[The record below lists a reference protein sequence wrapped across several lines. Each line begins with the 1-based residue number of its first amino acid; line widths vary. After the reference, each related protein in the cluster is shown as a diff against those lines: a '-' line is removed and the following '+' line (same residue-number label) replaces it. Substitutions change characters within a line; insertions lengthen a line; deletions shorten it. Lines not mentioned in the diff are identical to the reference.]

1 MIYYTNDL
9 CKLVEVKGIS
19 ILCNTENTT
28 VIGLDKA
35 GLSFWQQICN
45 QQDIELPRSSA
56 NEQELF
62 ETLLDFKCISETPF
76 DLSRHNDMSLVSS
89 YLHVTNN
96 CNLNCLGCYSLDDQ
110 RNKQRD
116 PNLAQLKR
124 AVSQLT
130 SNGIT
135 NIIISGGEPFLLK
148 DLEELLRYAK
158 IDCQLP
164 SLTVITNGTMKIDYS
179 KFKGILDEITV
190 SVDGYSED
198 HPTFIRNEGIFP
210 SVMNAIKE
218 IKNAGI
224 PVSILPTLHSANYNA
239 VNNYVELASSL
250 GAPLNF
256 SILSACENS
265 VLKDYLLKD
274 NELQHL
280 AETILT
286 SEVPLPVHDAMLKF
300 ELQSGLSCGAG
311 LSVISVSASGD
322 VYPCHMLQSEEF
334 VMGNIFHD
342 DLKKFYLTSPVAK
355 SFRTLTVD
363 DIESCNSCEFK
374 YFCSGGCRARS
385 YFQTGSINKKDR
397 YCEISRRFYDL
408 GTDELISGLKEVSI

>member
-9 CKLVEVKGIS
+9 CRLVEVKGIS

-35 GLSFWQQICN
+35 GLSFWQKICN
-45 QQDIELPRSSA
+45 QQDIELPRSSR

-62 ETLLDFKCISETPF
+62 ETLLDFKCISEIPF
-76 DLSRHNDMSLVSS
+76 DFSRHNDMSLVSS

-96 CNLNCLGCYSLDDQ
+96 CNLNCVGCYSLDEQ
-110 RNKQRD
+110 RNRQRD
-116 PNLAQLKR
+116 PGIAQLKR

-135 NIIISGGEPFLLK
+135 NIIISGGEPFLRK
-148 DLEELLRYAK
+148 DLDELLRYAK
-158 IDCQLP
+158 IDCKLQ

-179 KFKGILDEITV
+179 NFKGIVDEITV

-198 HPTFIRNEGIFP
+198 HPTFIRNEGIFS
-210 SVMNAIKE
+210 SVINAIKE

-224 PVSILPTLHSANYNA
+224 PVSILPTLHSSNYNA
-239 VNNYVELASSL
+239 VDKYIELARSL
-250 GAPLNF
+250 DVPLNF

-265 VLKDYLLKD
+265 VLKNYLLKD
-274 NELQHL
+274 NELRYL
-280 AETILT
+280 AEIIF
-286 SEVPLPVHDAMLKF
+286 SSDIPLPVHDAMLKF

-311 LSVISVSASGD
+311 SSVISVSVSGD

-334 VMGNIFHD
+334 IIGNIFYN
-342 DLKKFYLTSPVAK
+342 DLKDFYFTSSV
-355 SFRTLTVD
+355 SNRFRTLTVD
-363 DIESCNSCEFK
+363 DIESCTECEFK

-385 YFQTGSINKKDR
+385 YFQTGSIYKKDR
-397 YCEISRRFYDL
+397 YCEMSRKFYDL
-408 GTDELISGLKEVSI
+408 GTDELISGLKEVSN